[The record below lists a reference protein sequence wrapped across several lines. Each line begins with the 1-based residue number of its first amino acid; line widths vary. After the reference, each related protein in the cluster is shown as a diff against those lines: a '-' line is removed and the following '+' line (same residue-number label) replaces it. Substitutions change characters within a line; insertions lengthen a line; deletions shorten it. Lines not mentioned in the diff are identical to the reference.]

1 MPNPNAYYDSL
12 AICMKLGKYLG
23 NTSITQIHLFAYLS
37 CLLSLFKEHPVSM
50 WGYSFSVT
58 TTSYPYSVDIDEE
71 IINLV
76 NNDCLSRNNDCLKVT
91 ELGKERYKLL
101 SELSQYT
108 ERELFIKG
116 ACSTTLALPVGF
128 VRRAV
133 SQESEI
139 THAVALEQRSLLLS
153 EGAVND
159 IYKQFSTLSS
169 IIGVDTKEM
178 IVPAVLWLTCVASSE
193 LFWGMI

>member
-1 MPNPNAYYDSL
+1 MPNPNAYYDCL
-12 AICMKLGKYLG
+12 AICVHLEKNLGD
-23 NTSITQIHLFAYLS
+23 TSITEIHLFAYLS
-37 CLLSLFKEHPVSM
+37 CMLSLFKEHPVSM

-58 TTSYPYSVDIDEE
+58 TTSYPFSVDIDEE

-76 NNDCLSRNNDCLKVT
+76 NNDCLSRNNDYLKVT
-91 ELGKERYKLL
+91 ELGKEQYKML

-116 ACSTTLALPVGF
+116 ACSTILALPVGF
-128 VRRAV
+128 VRKAV

-139 THAVALEQRSLLLS
+139 RCAVALEQNSLLLK

-169 IIGVDTKEM
+169 IVGVDTQEM

-193 LFWGMI
+193 